1 MKLYIDAIYFIWTR
15 FIAEIENLQGKHS
28 FTIHTGAGL
37 IIPEIQGDGQVKVDM
52 RKPILRE
59 EDVPTRLEG
68 NKGESVVAAELAEMK
83 CTD

>member
-1 MKLYIDAIYFIWTR
+1 MI
-15 FIAEIENLQGKHS
+15 
-28 FTIHTGAGL
+28 
-37 IIPEIQGDGQVKVDM
+37 QVKVDM